1 VRVTVCFL
9 MMLLGVSVAAAAPGV
24 EWPLNGGNSEGQ
36 HFSPLDEV
44 NEKTI
49 GGLGLDWFVDLPAP
63 DGISGTPIVVDGVI
77 YLSGAF
83 SITWAIDAASGR
95 VLWTYDPQVVIGKA
109 NSWTS
114 RINRGVAVW
123 GDRVLVTVSDC
134 RLVGLDRASGRE
146 LWTQRTCDPA
156 GHYSISDGPRVGG
169 GRVYVG
175 NAGSES
181 GPGNRGYVSAYD
193 ALSGE
198 FLWRFYTVPSP
209 QPEENT
215 SAAMKQAFASWS
227 GDTLEKHGG
236 GGSAWN
242 EMTWDPESDLLYFGT
257 ASGLPYVYDDRSP
270 GGGDN
275 LYTAAVVAV
284 HAATGEYAW
293 HYTTVPEDNWN
304 YDANMNIVLG
314 ELEVHGRSR
323 KVLMIAPKNGFF
335 YVLDRASGE
344 LISADHYV
352 KVNWATHIDLETGR
366 PVLNPEGMYWKAPPG
381 TTVNV
386 WPNMWGAHS
395 TQPMAWHPGLALAF
409 IPAVN
414 VPSVV
419 TWHGGGESSDTL
431 AVFDEVDGKPQV
443 PGMLV
448 AWDPATQRARWA
460 VDHEV
465 AFNGGLLA
473 TAGNLVFQ
481 GDANGRFS
489 AYRANSGERRW
500 SVETGSAIGAA
511 PVSYLLDGRQRVL
524 VPVGAGSGMQFA
536 YPTFHAGRKAVGP
549 TRLLSFS
556 LAGRAELPVVDYRPP
571 PLPELPEQTTSPDTI
586 EAGHRLY
593 QENWCGGCHGKDAVA
608 RVGGTVPD
616 LRYATPATH
625 LQWSGIVIGGA
636 RSARGMPAHEIS
648 IEEAEAIR
656 AYVLSRAWELKAA
669 VADRE

>member
-1 VRVTVCFL
+1 
-9 MMLLGVSVAAAAPGV
+9 MLLGLPGALAGTTTD
-24 EWPLNGGNSEGQ
+24 WPLNGGNDQGQ
-36 HFSPLDEV
+36 HFSPLDQINPDTV
-44 NEKTI
+44 A
-49 GGLGLDWFVDLPAP
+49 GLGLDWAIDLPAP
-63 DGISGTPIVVDGVI
+63 NGIAATPIVVDGVI
-77 YLSGAF
+77 YLSGPF
-83 SITWAIDAASGR
+83 SITWAIDAESGR
-95 VLWTYDPQVVIGKA
+95 VLWTYDPKMVISEA
-109 NSWTS
+109 NSWSS
-114 RINRGVAVW
+114 RVNRGVAVW
-123 GDRVLVTVSDC
+123 RDRVLVTVADC

-146 LWTQRTCDPA
+146 LWTQQTCDPA
-156 GHYSISDGPRVGG
+156 DHYSITDGPRVGG

-193 ALSGE
+193 ALSGD

-209 QPEENT
+209 RPEENT
-215 SAAMKQAFASWS
+215 TPALQAAFPSWS

-242 EMTWDPESDLLYFGT
+242 EMTYDPESDLLYFGT
-257 ASGLPYVYDDRSP
+257 ASGLPYLYEKRSP

-275 LYTAAVVAV
+275 LYTAAVLAV

-293 HYTTVPEDNWN
+293 HYTTVPQDNWN

-314 ELEVHGRSR
+314 ELEVHGQLR

-344 LISADHYV
+344 LISANNYV

-366 PVLNPEGMYWKAPPG
+366 PVLDPEGMFWKAPPG

-395 TQPMAWHPGLALAF
+395 TQPMAWHPGLALAY

-414 VPSVV
+414 VPQVV
-419 TWHGGGESSDTL
+419 NWQGDGKFTDTL
-431 AVFDEVDGKPQV
+431 EVFDEVDGKPHV

-448 AWDPATQRARWA
+448 AWDPATQSARWT
-460 VDHEV
+460 VNHEI

-473 TAGNLVFQ
+473 TAGDLVFQ
-481 GDANGRFS
+481 GDANGRFT
-489 AYRANSGERRW
+489 AFRADSGKRLW

-511 PVSYLLDGRQRVL
+511 PVSYLLEGRQRVL
-524 VPVGAGSGMQFA
+524 VPIGAGSGMQFA

-556 LAGRAELPVVDYRPP
+556 VGGQAELPAIAYRPP
-571 PLPELPEQTTSPDTI
+571 PLPELPELTAAPELI
-586 EAGHRLY
+586 EDGRRLY
-593 QENWCGGCHGKDAVA
+593 LENWCGGCHGKNAVA

-616 LRYATPATH
+616 LRYATPETH
-625 LQWSGIVIGGA
+625 LQWNGIVIGGA

-648 IEEAEAIR
+648 VEDAEAIR
-656 AYVLSRAWELKAA
+656 MYVLSRAWELKTAA
-669 VADRE
+669 NDRE